1 MSFLGST
8 ATKSPPSTP
17 ETPSGQATTQ
27 STFKNVRN
35 IAVVLLVTTSVVVF
49 VWSAVATSTARV
61 SATTGGSSFFEAGTV
76 DLAQPGAAVELLFDA
91 SDVFPGVDTEA
102 CVEIEYRGSIPSSVR
117 VHADRRGGDGLET
130 FIQLHLAVLAA
141 QDCATADEA
150 EGDHV
155 YDGLLS
161 DLWSTHSNYDNAI
174 VLDPEMEAAE
184 RLVLYAIASVVDDN
198 SAQGLSTDFSITLEA
213 RP

>member
-1 MSFLGST
+1 MST
-8 ATKSPPSTP
+8 ATESRPSTP
-17 ETPSGQATTQ
+17 GTSGEQATAQ
-27 STFKNVRN
+27 STMKNVRN

-49 VWSAVATSTARV
+49 VWNAVVTSSARV
-61 SATTGGSSFFEAGTV
+61 NATTGGSSFFEAGTV
-76 DLAQPGAAVELLFDA
+76 ELAQPGTAVELLFDA
-91 SDVFPGVDTEA
+91 SDLFPGVDAEA

-117 VHADRRGGDGLET
+117 VHADRRGGDGLEA
-130 FIQLHLAVLAA
+130 FINLQLVVVAA
-141 QDCATADEA
+141 QDCATAGDA
-150 EGDHV
+150 EGVPV

-184 RLVLYAIASVVDDN
+184 RLVLYAVASVVDDN